1 MHPIHIQQ
9 APDTSELGL
18 RFPDTRCVN
27 CGTHQGLSEGVLEL
41 RQTTYLLVAG
51 TELLLRFP
59 VVSCERC
66 APTLARRA
74 LSLPQR
80 LFLGALSIATVL
92 TFVFMAVALDLDMP
106 AWLKS
111 HWFAASVLGGGIP
124 AWLWFERHRPEH
136 PQTSHYQ
143 PIRLKRLKRTFFG
156 GRIDRMVLGFTHPD
170 VLREFTALNRPLI
183 DAGVLGAERA

>member
-27 CGTHQGLSEGVLEL
+27 CGTHQGRSEGVLEL

-66 APTLARRA
+66 DRRWRGERCRCRSVCSSAR
-74 LSLPQR
+74 S
-80 LFLGALSIATVL
+80 
-92 TFVFMAVALDLDMP
+92 
-106 AWLKS
+106 
-111 HWFAASVLGGGIP
+111 AS
-124 AWLWFERHRPEH
+124 RP
-136 PQTSHYQ
+136 
-143 PIRLKRLKRTFFG
+143 
-156 GRIDRMVLGFTHPD
+156 
-170 VLREFTALNRPLI
+170 
-183 DAGVLGAERA
+183 